1 MSGIGMRILNF
12 ILGVILILLAFIPY
26 FFPLEFLW
34 TLILV
39 ASIAVLIIGV
49 VFIVESITQKD
60 AGKLIRIFGVI
71 AGILAI
77 LLGMIIF
84 IGLFLNPLLA
94 GELFILLVATVF
106 LVLGIFRI
114 VEGFTDEEVPKW
126 YRVLIIVLGIM
137 MVVLSILIFL
147 EPVYGALSV
156 LIFVQIWLFVAGGLR
171 IFRSFI
177 SEKSE

>member
-1 MSGIGMRILNF
+1 MNF

-60 AGKLIRIFGVI
+60 AGKLLRIFGVI
-71 AGILAI
+71 VGILAL
-77 LLGMIIF
+77 LLGIIIF
-84 IGLFLNPLLA
+84 IGLFTNPGLA

-126 YRVLIIVLGIM
+126 HRVLIIVLGIM
-137 MVVLSILIFL
+137 LVVLSILIFL
-147 EPVYGALSV
+147 EPLYGAISV

-177 SEKSE
+177 PKKSE